1 MRLWKKVL
9 LGSFGLVVVLIL
21 IGWLLPSQRRIERS
35 ILTRGKVEDVFG
47 LVATLKRWPEWTAW
61 TTNRFSDVTMR
72 FEGPDNGV
80 GAIMVAAGKSSGDG
94 TVTITTADPESGI
107 DYTLDFNHGTQVFAG
122 AIHYSNA
129 SDGLRITWTL
139 DADLGA
145 NPLKRWGGLAM
156 GSLMGGDMEQGLGNL
171 KRRVEGVR

>member
-1 MRLWKKVL
+1 MKLWKKL
-9 LGSFGLVVVLIL
+9 LFGFVGIVCVLISAS
-21 IGWLLPSQRRIERS
+21 WLLPSQRRIERS
-35 ILTRGKVEDVFG
+35 ILTRGKAEDVFG

-61 TTNRFSDVTMR
+61 TTNRFPDLTMR
-72 FEGPDNGV
+72 FEGPEIGV
-80 GAIMVAAGKSSGDG
+80 GATMVAAGKSSGDG
-94 TVTITTADPESGI
+94 TVTITTADSASGI

-122 AIHYSNA
+122 SIHYSNA

-156 GSLMGGDMEQGLGNL
+156 GALMGGDMEQGLGNL